1 MPSFRVIFFFS
12 LSIWNKNI
20 QQDTKY
26 MYLRLITV
34 YHEKELEYTVFKSRK
49 TLLKNSKP
57 IVSFEN
63 VE

>member
-26 MYLRLITV
+26 MYFRLITV

-49 TLLKNSKP
+49 TLLKKFKTH
-57 IVSFEN
+57 IQF
-63 VE
+63 

>member
-26 MYLRLITV
+26 MYFRLITV

-49 TLLKNSKP
+49 TLLKKFKTR
-57 IVSFEN
+57 IKF
-63 VE
+63 

>member
-12 LSIWNKNI
+12 LSIWNKYI

-26 MYLRLITV
+26 MYFRLITV

-49 TLLKNSKP
+49 TLLKKFKTH
-57 IVSFEN
+57 IQF
-63 VE
+63 